1 MGELGAQLNTM
12 LDRIQTLMQE
22 NLDRQLLVKNSQ
34 IRALQNQINAHFIYN
49 VLETIKMMAEI
60 DEKYVISDAVTS
72 LGKMLRYSMKWTNG
86 TVLLEEELEYVRNYV
101 ALMNLRFDYEIILSL
116 RVPQEM
122 MQQVIPKM
130 SLQPIVENAIKHGIE
145 DVAEDTTIYIK
156 AEQKGTDCVIEVT
169 DSGKG
174 MTPEQVEKLKEKIN
188 GKLQAD
194 NTSGNG
200 HGIGLKNV
208 QDRITIAFGNAYG
221 LAIASKEGCY
231 TKVSM
236 HLPQTYGTKQIQGR
250 EVRS

>member
-1 MGELGAQLNTM
+1 M
-12 LDRIQTLMQE
+12 
-22 NLDRQLLVKNSQ
+22 
-34 IRALQNQINAHFIYN
+34 
-49 VLETIKMMAEI
+49 
-60 DEKYVISDAVTS
+60 
-72 LGKMLRYSMKWTNG
+72 
-86 TVLLEEELEYVRNYV
+86 
-101 ALMNLRFDYEIILSL
+101 

-188 GKLQAD
+188 GRLQAD

-236 HLPQTYGTKQIQGR
+236 HLPQIYGTKEIQGR